1 MSTKLIVL
9 DIDRTIHSA
18 TAEQI
23 TLSTWYRILGDP
35 MVSPSPPMNVCQKMP
50 TVNLLGNKTFPNE
63 SFSMRSWWADQ
74 VGPKSTDRC
83 SSEKSRWN
91 RGTRH
96 KEERQVKAGQ
106 RLEWCI
112 NRCRGRSAKDAR
124 GSRSQEKSRKN
135 VCLKLPRAAGPGD
148 NLLLDIYPL
157 DLQESK
163 FLLWKSPTVC

>member
-1 MSTKLIVL
+1 MIVL

-23 TLSTWYRILGDP
+23 TLSTWYRILVDP
-35 MVSPSPPMNVCQKMP
+35 MVSPSPPINVCPKMP
-50 TVNLLGNKTFPNE
+50 TVTFLGNKTFPNE
-63 SFSMRSWWADQ
+63 SFSMKSRWADH

-106 RLEWCI
+106 RLEWG
-112 NRCRGRSAKDAR
+112 RGRGRSAKDAR
-124 GSRSQEKSRKN
+124 GARSQEKSRKN

-163 FLLWKSPTVC
+163 FLL